1 MLPKGKSAF
10 RREILGRRK
19 SLPAWRLAESSR
31 LIAQN
36 VINSEEYKKSDT
48 LLCFVPT
55 GIEVDTR
62 PVIERALSEGR
73 RVAVPRCISGKTEMR
88 FYYISGYGDLE
99 RGAFGIMEPVSR
111 CPECTDFSGALC
123 VTPAL
128 CCGRNGARMGY
139 GRGYYD
145 RFFAGFGG
153 ISCAVIPEEFLF
165 DTIPCEPTDIPADMI
180 VTENELIRLAAN

>member
-1 MLPKGKSAF
+1 
-10 RREILGRRK
+10 
-19 SLPAWRLAESSR
+19 
-31 LIAQN
+31 
-36 VINSEEYKKSDT
+36 EEYKNADT
-48 LLCFVPT
+48 LFCFVPT
-55 GIEVDTR
+55 DIEVDTR
-62 PVIERALSEGR
+62 PVIERALSDGK

-111 CPECTDFSGALC
+111 CRECTDFSGALC

-145 RFFAGFGG
+145 RFFTGFGG
-153 ISCAVIPEEFLF
+153 IKCAVIPEEFLF
-165 DTIPCEPTDIPADMI
+165 DAIPCEPTDIPADMI
-180 VTENELIRLAAN
+180 ATESGLIRLAGF